1 MPTSWRALRALLI
14 AAAFSPEQ
22 LAKVCQTAFGCDL
35 AAITSAQDAAQQADA
50 IIAYAVRYD
59 LLRELADVVLS
70 ASADRPAVQNLLLS
84 DDMQDSG
91 GNGASSIPFQQRI
104 ESRLDRIIETQAQQG
119 AILAEL
125 QRWASAT
132 DARVRAL
139 EAHGNNAG
147 TITINW
153 NIIMFGL
160 VLSLLAALAIFV
172 SSRI

>member
-91 GNGASSIPFQQRI
+91 ASSAAPFQQRI

-132 DARVRAL
+132 VARVRAL